1 MTLEMLAALGSWGVL
16 NKVPLAKT
24 FTEDELKEML
34 DWEVSN
40 NKRWNMIERLHQ
52 TYTTMR
58 AKRERIELKGMI

>member
-1 MTLEMLAALGSWGVL
+1 MTLEMLATLGSWGVL

-52 TYTTMR
+52 TYTMTR

>member
-1 MTLEMLAALGSWGVL
+1 MTLEMLATLSSWAVL

-40 NKRWNMIERLHQ
+40 NKRWNMIERMHQ